1 MTLGTLQH
9 FLTFTAHFNTFFI
22 TKPFYSVQMEVQFVI
37 SNPIIFYFPFL
48 ESYIL
53 SNFLSEY
60 SFSKC
65 ALRQPRLSSEHNTSM
80 ENYIHVVF
88 NSKLNIEQRV
98 GYSRLLCPSVVT
110 AGIKPIFQYEIFPA
124 ERLILLG
131 LTFQFSI
138 Y

>member
-1 MTLGTLQH
+1 
-9 FLTFTAHFNTFFI
+9 
-22 TKPFYSVQMEVQFVI
+22 
-37 SNPIIFYFPFL
+37 
-48 ESYIL
+48 
-53 SNFLSEY
+53 
-60 SFSKC
+60 
-65 ALRQPRLSSEHNTSM
+65 M

-131 LTFQFSI
+131 LTFSFQYINYKVGISGFPPATKFSSEI
-138 Y
+138 IC